1 MSVWAVVVAAGTGAR
16 FGTLK
21 QYEQLGDRRVL
32 DWALE
37 RTRAVADGVV
47 LVVPPE
53 RAGESEHGVDA
64 VVAGG
69 ETRTASVGAGLAAVP
84 HEAEVVVVHDAAR
97 PLASVDL
104 FKSVVAAVRN
114 GADGAVPG
122 IALADTVKAVEDG
135 HVVETLDRARLV
147 AVQTPQ
153 AFAAAALRRAH
164 EGDGEGTD
172 DASLVEAMGGRVVV
186 VPGEEANAKLT
197 TQHDLL
203 VARAVIDTLA

>member
-1 MSVWAVVVAAGTGAR
+1 MSVWAVVVAAGTGVR
-16 FGTLK
+16 FGTVK

-37 RTRAVADGVV
+37 RARAVADGVV

-64 VVAGG
+64 VVGG
-69 ETRTASVGAGLAAVP
+69 AETRAGSVRAGLAAVP

-97 PLASVDL
+97 PLASVRL
-104 FKSVVAAVRN
+104 FEEVVKAVRA
-114 GADGAVPG
+114 GADAAVPG
-122 IALADTVKAVEDG
+122 IPLADTVK
-135 HVVETLDRARLV
+135 VVDNGTVAQTLDRERLV

-153 AFAAAALRRAH
+153 AFDAAILRRAH
-164 EGDGEGTD
+164 ENAAEGTD
-172 DASLVEAMGGRVVV
+172 CAALVEGIGGRVVV
-186 VPGEEANAKLT
+186 VPGEEANAKIT

>member
-16 FGTLK
+16 FGTQK

-37 RTRAVADGVV
+37 RARAVADGVV

-64 VVAGG
+64 VVSGG
-69 ETRTASVGAGLAAVP
+69 ETRSGSVRAGLAAVP
-84 HEAEVVVVHDAAR
+84 HEVEVVVVHDAAR
-97 PLASVDL
+97 PLASVSL
-104 FKSVVAAVRN
+104 FELVVEAVRN

-122 IALADTVKAVEDG
+122 VPLVDTVK
-135 HVVETLDRARLV
+135 VVEGGLVADTLDRARLV

-153 AFAAAALRRAH
+153 AFAGGTLRRAH
-164 EGDGEGTD
+164 EAEGEGTD
-172 DASLVEAMGGRVVV
+172 DASLVEAIGGRVVV
-186 VPGEEANAKLT
+186 VPGEDGNTKIT

-203 VARAVIDTLA
+203 VARALIDHA

>member
-1 MSVWAVVVAAGTGAR
+1 MSVWAVVVAAGAGVR

-37 RTRAVADGVV
+37 RTRAVADGIV

-53 RAGESEHGVDA
+53 RAGESEPGVDA
-64 VVAGG
+64 VVSGA
-69 ETRTASVGAGLAAVP
+69 ETRAGSVRAGLAAVP

-97 PLASVDL
+97 PLASAGL
-104 FKSVVAAVRN
+104 FERVVAAVRA

-122 IALADTVKAVEDG
+122 VPVADTVKVVDDG
-135 HVVETLDRARLV
+135 VVTETLDRTRLV

-153 AFAAAALRRAH
+153 AFAAGALRRAH

-172 DASLVEAMGGRVVV
+172 DAALVEAAGGRVVV
-186 VPGEEANAKLT
+186 VPGEDANAKIT

-203 VARAVIDTLA
+203 VARTLAELT

>member
-1 MSVWAVVVAAGTGAR
+1 MSVWVVVVAAGTGVR
-16 FGTLK
+16 FGTAK

-53 RAGESEHGVDA
+53 RAGESELGVDA
-64 VVAGG
+64 VVAGA
-69 ETRTASVGAGLAAVP
+69 ETRAGSVRAGLAAVP

-97 PLASVDL
+97 PLASVGL
-104 FKSVVAAVRN
+104 FERVVEAVRA

-122 IALADTVKAVEDG
+122 VPVTDTVKVVDDG
-135 HVVETLDRARLV
+135 RVVETLDRVRLV

-153 AFAAAALRRAH
+153 AFAAAVLRRAH
-164 EGDGEGTD
+164 EDTGEGTD
-172 DASLVEAMGGRVVV
+172 CAALVEAAGGHVVV
-186 VPGEEANAKLT
+186 VAGEEANAKIT
-197 TQHDLL
+197 SQHDLL
-203 VARAVIDTLA
+203 VARSLIDSA

>member
-84 HEAEVVVVHDAAR
+84 HEAEVVVVR
-97 PLASVDL
+97 
-104 FKSVVAAVRN
+104 
-114 GADGAVPG
+114 
-122 IALADTVKAVEDG
+122 ALIE
-135 HVVETLDRARLV
+135 
-147 AVQTPQ
+147 
-153 AFAAAALRRAH
+153 AL
-164 EGDGEGTD
+164 T
-172 DASLVEAMGGRVVV
+172 
-186 VPGEEANAKLT
+186 
-197 TQHDLL
+197 
-203 VARAVIDTLA
+203 

>member
-16 FGTLK
+16 FGSLK

-37 RTRAVADGVV
+37 CTRAVADGVV

-53 RAGESEHGVDA
+53 RAGESEPGVDA
-64 VVAGG
+64 VVAGAD
-69 ETRTASVGAGLAAVP
+69 TRAGSVRAGLAAVP

-97 PLASVDL
+97 PLASVAL
-104 FKSVVAAVRN
+104 FQEVVKAVRV

-122 IALADTVKAVEDG
+122 IPVADTVKVVDDG
-135 HVVETLDRARLV
+135 QVTETLDRARLV

-153 AFAAAALRRAH
+153 AFAAGMLRRAH
-164 EGDGEGTD
+164 EDAAEGTD
-172 DASLVEAMGGRVVV
+172 CAALVEAAGGRVVV
-186 VPGEEANAKLT
+186 VPGEEANAKIT
-197 TQHDLL
+197 SQHDLL
-203 VARAVIDTLA
+203 VARSLIDDLA